1 MNSAE
6 AGSFTRP
13 INEEALARR
22 KNLLLLIQ
30 LRWTAVI
37 GQIAT
42 ILAVYFG
49 LGIEL
54 PWRPMAAVLAGLVLL
69 NLLSLLSLWRKA
81 EVSNEEIFGTLI
93 FDVAALTAQLY
104 LSGGATNPFVFLFL
118 LQVTLAAVLLD
129 AWTTW
134 ALAAIIA
141 LCFAGLTLEYV
152 PLDLPPD
159 LESSLFSLHVDGM
172 LISFALNAV
181 LIIVFVKRITQNVRE
196 RDERLADLRQ
206 RRAEEDHIV
215 RMGLLASGAAHELG
229 TPLSTMS
236 VILGDWKRMPALKRN
251 PELGQEIED
260 MQAQVQ
266 RCKAIVTGTLLQAG
280 ETRSESAAAT
290 SLCRFLDDLVDEWRT
305 SRGGAQLAYD
315 NRCKDDLRIVSDTG
329 LKQVIFNVLDN
340 AHEVSPGRV
349 RFTAA
354 REAES
359 LVLAVSDEGPGF
371 LPDMLKDLGTPYKTS
386 KGSRGRGVGLFL
398 LVNAMRKLGGHVEAV
413 NRPQGG
419 ATVTMTMPL
428 HSLAV
433 ARKRDDR

>member
-6 AGSFTRP
+6 AGHFTTP

-30 LRWTAVI
+30 LRWMAVV
-37 GQIAT
+37 GQIVT
-42 ILAVYFG
+42 IVAVHFG
-49 LGIEL
+49 LDIEL
-54 PWRPMAAVLAGLVLL
+54 PWRPMAAVVVGLVLL
-69 NLLSLLSLWRKA
+69 NLLSLLSLWHKA
-81 EVSNEEIFGTLI
+81 EVSNGEIFGTLI

-104 LSGGATNPFVFLFL
+104 LSGGATNPFAFLFL

-129 AWTTW
+129 AWSTW
-134 ALAAIIA
+134 LLTVIIG
-141 LCFAGLTLEYV
+141 LCFAGLTFDYR
-152 PLDLPPD
+152 PLVLPPG
-159 LESSLFSLHVDGM
+159 STTSLFSLHIDGM

-181 LIIVFVKRITQNVRE
+181 LIVVFVKRIAQNVRA
-196 RDERLADLRQ
+196 RDERLAALRQ

-266 RCKAIVTGTLLQAG
+266 RCKAIVTGTLMQAG

-290 SLCRFLDDLVDEWRT
+290 FLCRFLDDLVEEWRN
-305 SRGGAQLAYD
+305 SRGGAELRYD
-315 NRCKDDLRIVSDTG
+315 NRCGDDVRIVSDTG

-349 RFTAA
+349 SFTAD
-354 REAES
+354 RRAET

-371 LPDMLKDLGTPYKTS
+371 LPAMLKEFGTPYKTS

-413 NRPQGG
+413 NRPEGG
-419 ATVTMTMPL
+419 ATVTMTMPV

-433 ARKRDDR
+433 SRKRDDR